1 MRDYDIHQAQQTGEL
16 PGGGLLAQFWRN
28 LTRAASL
35 SLGSFKPGVV
45 KPRRRAS
52 AR

>member
-1 MRDYDIHQAQQTGEL
+1 MRDYDIHQAQQMGEL

-28 LTRAASL
+28 LARVASL
-35 SLGSFKPGVV
+35 SFGGFKPGVV